1 MLIVEDLVL
10 DTERYKATRGDIHL
24 KLNPTNIEIL
34 ALLMRRSPDVVKKE
48 EIAAILWGEDV
59 IKNTNGVG
67 TRVHQIR
74 KIVDNG
80 FAFSLLHTIYG
91 VGYQLCRLTVDI

>member
-1 MLIVEDLVL
+1 MLVVEDLVV
-10 DTERYKATRGDIHL
+10 DTERYRATRGDIHL

-34 ALLMRRSPDVVKKE
+34 VLLMRRSPEVVTKE

-59 IKNTNGVG
+59 IKNNNGVG

-74 KIVDNG
+74 RIVDSG
-80 FAFSLLHTIYG
+80 FAFSLIHTIYG
-91 VGYQLCRLTVDI
+91 VGYQLCKLAVDI